1 MTSTGRLFSS
11 SSSSNSNFEMVSR
24 SPLDARFRTAF
35 FDRECGVPGSLGCRT
50 RPFRFRMELRRLS
63 KPPGESFSAADADVD
78 SDELATAAEEEEEEV
93 TDVAVSLSQKT

>member
-1 MTSTGRLFSS
+1 
-11 SSSSNSNFEMVSR
+11 MVSR

-63 KPPGESFSAADADVD
+63 KPPGESFSADGDVD
-78 SDELATAAEEEEEEV
+78 SDELATAAEEEEEV
-93 TDVAVSLSQKT
+93 TEVAVSLSQKT